1 MNVSTASVR
10 SIDRDQAVTTVLLH
24 KLASDDEFRTR
35 LESQPR
41 EVFAEYG
48 IDVPS
53 EMPVMLTLPPKDEVH
68 AVIADAI
75 ARKTLDAGD
84 PSLFCWFV

>member
-10 SIDRDQAVTTVLLH
+10 ATDRDQAVTTVLLH
-24 KLASDDEFRTR
+24 KLASDDEFRAR
-35 LESQPR
+35 LESHPR
-41 EVFAEYG
+41 DVLAEYG
-48 IDVPS
+48 IDAPAQ
-53 EMPVMLTLPPKDEVH
+53 MPVTLTLPAKDEVH

-75 ARKTLDAGD
+75 ARKALDEGD